1 MSTVT
6 IDQVLDTIDELSFEQ
21 QEMLVDIIY
30 KRLLETRRQKI
41 AQDAQESLNAFHQGQ
56 YLAQSADMVLRELH
70 ESFDQ
75 DDV

>member
-21 QEMLVDIIY
+21 QEMLVDIVY

-41 AQDAQESLNAFHQGQ
+41 AQDAQESLKAFRQGQ
-56 YLAQSADMVLRELH
+56 YVAQSADMLLRELH

-75 DDV
+75 DAA